1 MIKLVLFNY
10 SWKNSII
17 FIEYLLSTSYELAT
31 TVDEYIAVNKWTKI
45 PGFMAL
51 TCYGAL

>member
-1 MIKLVLFNY
+1 MLVA
-10 SWKNSII
+10 II
-17 FIEYLLSTSYELAT
+17 VAEN
-31 TVDEYIAVNKWTKI
+31 IAVNKWTKI